1 MQLLPG
7 FIFGVALIIP
17 NFNQSRLPNNWVLLM
32 PLLFSMLNV
41 FLLFFGMM
49 LGILNNSYS
58 DKSGDILIALVSGI
72 VFISA
77 FNIFYGLERP
87 LLTYLL
93 LGVIGVA
100 ISLLWDYLYFTPR
113 DKEDNLGTMLGIW
126 QFSIGLT
133 VVLLVDIKP
142 RQAIKV

>member
-1 MQLLPG
+1 MNLTTKMYTIGLTSLSAVVSHLLNSFLTETLIVQLLPG

-17 NFNQSRLPNNWVLLM
+17 NFKQSRLPNNWVLLM

-58 DKSGDILIALVSGI
+58 DKSGEIFLGLVSGI
-72 VFISA
+72 VFIA
-77 FNIFYGLERP
+77 VFNIFYGLERP

-93 LGVIGVA
+93 LGVIVA
-100 ISLLWDYLYFTPR
+100 ISLLWDYLFY
-113 DKEDNLGTMLGIW
+113 
-126 QFSIGLT
+126 S
-133 VVLLVDIKP
+133 
-142 RQAIKV
+142 